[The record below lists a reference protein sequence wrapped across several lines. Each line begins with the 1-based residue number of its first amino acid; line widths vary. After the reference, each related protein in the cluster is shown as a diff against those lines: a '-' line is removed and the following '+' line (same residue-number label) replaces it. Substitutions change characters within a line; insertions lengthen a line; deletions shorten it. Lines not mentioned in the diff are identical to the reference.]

1 MKPGTCC
8 WDSFLF
14 TLRIHVLDSSV
25 LTHHVQRDHVQR
37 ESLEVRG
44 TQT

>member
-1 MKPGTCC
+1 MLLGLIPVYSRT
-8 WDSFLF
+8 
-14 TLRIHVLDSSV
+14 RVLDSSV
-25 LTHHVQRDHVQR
+25 LTHHVQRDHAQR